1 MSKKKA
7 IKKEDVKKE
16 VVSKPVSR
24 VFEGSDAKVLI
35 NIYSPGHD
43 PKEFRITIPN
53 ITGGANLLHRSPEY
67 IIVEVIKG
75 LQTKY
80 GGRVG

>member
-7 IKKEDVKKE
+7 IKKIEKA
-16 VVSKPVSR
+16 VSKVID
-24 VFEGSDAKVLI
+24 GTDAKVLI
-35 NIYSPGHD
+35 NVYSPGHE

-53 ITGGANLLHRSPEY
+53 ICGTANLQHRSPESLA
-67 IIVEVIKG
+67 EVIIEG
-75 LQTKY
+75 LRAKY